1 MSRPDQ
7 ALRRKRRKE
16 RRYLQQRERF
26 YREELDDSVP
36 TQVRVNGYTVT
47 YDALNRFDGTDPIM
61 GAELTDFRA
70 RLHGLLTGDA
80 AVAVVE
86 LEAALA
92 RFPDSPTLMNWL
104 AAAYGRNDQVEKS
117 EALSL
122 RNYQLYPNYLFG
134 RINHAHTLVHQGKLE
149 EAAEVMEHKWDLK
162 ALRPDLDLFHYTEF
176 VAMSYV
182 AIEYFMRTGDIEKA
196 ESIYDK
202 LEQLAPNHEV
212 TKLLQ
217 PLVEG
222 YGVIRVLKQMSWR
235 LSSKSR
241 LP

>member
-1 MSRPDQ
+1 
-7 ALRRKRRKE
+7 
-16 RRYLQQRERF
+16 
-26 YREELDDSVP
+26 
-36 TQVRVNGYTVT
+36 
-47 YDALNRFDGTDPIM
+47 
-61 GAELTDFRA
+61 
-70 RLHGLLTGDA
+70 
-80 AVAVVE
+80 
-86 LEAALA
+86 
-92 RFPDSPTLMNWL
+92 
-104 AAAYGRNDQVEKS
+104 
-117 EALSL
+117 
-122 RNYQLYPNYLFG
+122 
-134 RINHAHTLVHQGKLE
+134 
-149 EAAEVMEHKWDLK
+149 MEHKWDLK